1 MTPAYIAAI
10 LADEGVIKAMKTDLS
25 KTGLIGYKEVWRLG
39 LITPDQDRF
48 DPRPSELSLQQRTRK
63 FQQDSSYRS
72 NLVEQIPLTRTA
84 ALYNPGSF
92 NIQFDN
98 LTVRGGLV
106 KPLVGFYP
114 GWSYSL
120 STKQRR
126 GEFARLRD
134 IQIDTDS
141 PSARNRSRSLPQFLR
156 EDGFPL
162 KAAYSEG
169 DPLTADRGGTIVL
182 DKGELIIIYPCYFI
196 QRRLID
202 DRGELVNIGSDESFN
217 QEALTGVKMR
227 PSVSERLVRCV
238 EANGYIPILRYRFVP
253 YASEFVLPLLD
264 TPMSMNGWAD
274 LFIDP
279 RGKGQL
285 FVAKEKTLG
294 EWYEMMEKLRQL
306 LFDELAGNNYHLLG
320 LTKNAINLTRYLAQK
335 EEILAGYFIIE
346 DWVLP

>member
-1 MTPAYIAAI
+1 MAKTKK
-10 LADEGVIKAMKTDLS
+10 ADEELQPTYKALA
-25 KTGLIGYKEVWRLG
+25 E
-39 LITPDQDRF
+39 
-48 DPRPSELSLQQRTRK
+48 
-63 FQQDSSYRS
+63 
-72 NLVEQIPLTRTA
+72 
-84 ALYNPGSF
+84 
-92 NIQFDN
+92 
-98 LTVRGGLV
+98 
-106 KPLVGFYP
+106 
-114 GWSYSL
+114 
-120 STKQRR
+120 
-126 GEFARLRD
+126 
-134 IQIDTDS
+134 
-141 PSARNRSRSLPQFLR
+141 
-156 EDGFPL
+156 
-162 KAAYSEG
+162 AYSEG

-182 DKGELIIIYPCYFI
+182 DKGELIIIYPRYFI

-294 EWYEMMEKLRQL
+294 EWYQMMEKLRQL
-306 LFDELAGNNYHLLG
+306 LFDELTGNNYHLLG
-320 LTKNAINLTRYLAQK
+320 LTKKKPSI
-335 EEILAGYFIIE
+335 
-346 DWVLP
+346 